1 MATSKECKDFV
12 LNQLDLLDNV
22 TCRAMMGEFLL
33 YYNGVLF
40 GGIYDNRLL
49 VKIADTN
56 KKYNFEK
63 QLPYKGA
70 KSMYLIEDVD
80 NKELLKDIVLDTYKA
95 ITKKK

>member
-40 GGIYDNRLL
+40 GGIYDHRLL